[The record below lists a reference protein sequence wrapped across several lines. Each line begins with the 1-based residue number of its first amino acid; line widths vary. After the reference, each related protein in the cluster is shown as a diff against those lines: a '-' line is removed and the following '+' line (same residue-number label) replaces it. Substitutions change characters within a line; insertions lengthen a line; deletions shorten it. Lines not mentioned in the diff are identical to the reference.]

1 MKLKLFTALCAA
13 LTACVMIAAEKP
25 AIEGAELGKWTM
37 DITAAKTLA
46 KEKGKPIFMN
56 FTGSDWCGWCQ
67 MMDKKI
73 FSKAEW
79 QTYAAENL
87 VLVWIDFP
95 KKKELVPEAFID
107 RNQALAK
114 QYKVNGYP
122 TYVLLAADGVTVL
135 GQLGAKPDG
144 TPADFINSVKRTL
157 LILKLDT
164 ILSAEDYAAWKA
176 LQDVEDSL
184 ETKIAKWQDQ
194 MRLEAEDFQNA
205 FKELEEKR
213 NALLDK
219 AIEATNK

>member
-46 KEKGKPIFMN
+46 KETGKPIFMN

-79 QTYAAENL
+79 QAYAAENL

-122 TYVLLAADGVTVL
+122 TYVLLAADGNTVL
-135 GQLGAKPDG
+135 GQLGAEPDG

-157 LILKLDT
+157 LISKLET

-184 ETKIAKWQDQ
+184 ETKITKWQAQ

>member
-1 MKLKLFTALCAA
+1 MKLKLFTALCVV

-46 KEKGKPIFMN
+46 KETGKPIFMN

-107 RNQALAK
+107 RNRDLAK

-122 TYVLLAADGVTVL
+122 TYVLLAADGETVL
-135 GQLGAKPDG
+135 GQLGAEPDG

-157 LILKLDT
+157 LISKLET

-176 LQDVEDSL
+176 LQEEDKAL
-184 ETKIAKWQDQ
+184 ETKIAKWQAK
-194 MRLEAEDFQNA
+194 MRKEADAFQTA
-205 FKELEEKR
+205 FQTLEEKR

-219 AIEATNK
+219 AIEASNK